1 MAEMFSITS
10 DTIRVNSDAF
20 AFDRLVPT
28 IEKALTVIMADH
40 SRKYAAGQAPD
51 GSAQKKYSR
60 AYAIAKSSGG
70 IRSRR
75 GLGGSGANP
84 GSSVPNLK
92 VTGKLLDS
100 RKVSSTGNEV
110 VARFEGG
117 HYSRFGSAA
126 ALASDL
132 RRRGFKLHYLS
143 QENQTLIRT
152 RLVPEIEK
160 LTRLA
165 IKVEK
170 T

>member
-1 MAEMFSITS
+1 MAEMFTITS
-10 DTIRVNSDAF
+10 DTVRFNSDAF
-20 AFDRLVPT
+20 KFDRLVPT

-51 GSAQKKYSR
+51 GSAQKRYSA
-60 AYAIAKSSGG
+60 AYAAQKAGG
-70 IRSRR
+70 RVRSRR
-75 GLGGSGANP
+75 GLAGNSNLG

-100 RKVSSTGNEV
+100 RKVSSSGMEV

-152 RLVPEIEK
+152 RLAPEIEK

-165 IKVEK
+165 VKVEK
-170 T
+170 S